1 MLEMKASQARCAVIR
16 VEQDLHA
23 YIHYLEEH
31 LKLSVFSRGATDPEA
46 AVLLVRGALAADDRP
61 RARELAVAT
70 EQLAVAQPGQGDMA
84 AASAHTRGLI
94 EQDPAALEW
103 AARQYSSPLGRAWA
117 TEDSGAAWTERGNRE
132 AALTRLREA
141 HALYKQ
147 LGAMDSAAR
156 VRALL
161 LAAGI
166 RVRHWR
172 RADRPAFGW
181 ESLTE
186 TEQRVVRL
194 VAKGLTNRQIATQ
207 MYLSIHTI
215 AFHLRRVYC
224 KLDITSRVQLATLAA
239 ERARVAVDG

>member
-1 MLEMKASQARCAVIR
+1 VIR

-31 LKLSVFSRGATDPEA
+31 LKLSVFSRGVADPEA
-46 AVLLVRGALAADDRP
+46 AVLLVRGALAADDQP
-61 RARELAVAT
+61 RAVELAAAT
-70 EQLAVAQPGQGDMA
+70 EQLATARPEDADIA
-84 AASAHTRGLI
+84 AAGAHTRGLI
-94 EQDPAALEW
+94 EQDPGALEW
-103 AARQYSSPLGRAWA
+103 AAREYASPLGRAWA
-117 TEDSGAAWTERGNRE
+117 TEDSGAAWAERGNRDV
-132 AALTRLREA
+132 AVTRLREA
-141 HALYKQ
+141 HDLYKQ
-147 LGAMDSAAR
+147 QGAADSAAR
-156 VRALL
+156 VRAQL

-172 RADRPAFGW
+172 QADRPAFGW

-194 VAKGLTNRQIATQ
+194 VAKGLTNRQIAAR

-239 ERARVAVDG
+239 GRASVAVDG